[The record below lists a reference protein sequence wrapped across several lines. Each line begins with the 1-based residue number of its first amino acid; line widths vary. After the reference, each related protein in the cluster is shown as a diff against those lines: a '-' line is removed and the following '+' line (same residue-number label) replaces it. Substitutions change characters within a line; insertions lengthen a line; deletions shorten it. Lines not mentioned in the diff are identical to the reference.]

1 MYLYIYYIKY
11 YRYVFDNITNL
22 KERFVEYIGYH
33 GTNATSAEDI
43 IGRDFKSPPLISQE
57 LRKSRNYKLPGSLG
71 YGLYTFNS
79 DPELA
84 EEFSKRFNDDDV
96 KVVKIKIDVDEEEI
110 FDLDLLEQM
119 KKLRKF
125 YRESVKRVER
135 NINGKKINDK
145 KQNIFDGIL
154 LEDLFF
160 KIRTH
165 KDVKA
170 VKMATH
176 TFLDTDDSPAYTS
189 RVHNGQEICIRDYTI
204 IKTIEYYNQEE
215 EI

>member
-1 MYLYIYYIKY
+1 M
-11 YRYVFDNITNL
+11 
-22 KERFVEYIGYH
+22 EYIGYH

-43 IGRDFKSPPLISQE
+43 IDRNFKRLPLISQE
-57 LRKSRNYKLPGSLG
+57 LRKPSNYKLPGSLG

-84 EEFSKRFNDDDV
+84 EEFSKRFNDDV
-96 KVVKIKIDVDEEEI
+96 KVVKIKLDVDEEEI

-119 KKLRKF
+119 KKLRKY
-125 YRESVKRVER
+125 YRDSAKRVER

-154 LEDLFF
+154 LENLFCQ
-160 KIRTH
+160 IRTL
-165 KDVKA
+165 KEVKA

-176 TFLDTDDSPAYTS
+176 TFLDTDGSSAYTS